1 MYLCVVGAR
10 NRRHHLA
17 GRAEGLVRRAVR
29 AVDRER
35 ECGAVGRTGTDGR
48 ESARC
53 ERASRPKGDGIGPF
67 LFTREVGDHGSVTR
81 RPKGRV
87 DLPGREVARD
97 RKPLSANVGVSGIE
111 DIGRG
116 VPRGH
121 HPAARRAH
129 QRIRAQA
136 GAVGAAEVG
145 AGGEAAAAER
155 SLDPSGWRQT
165 REVDPADRQAPPSG
179 DDATA
184 RRLRADARAVQD
196 AGADLLVLECVPA
209 ALAAEI
215 SRDVSIPTIGIGA
228 GVDCDGQV
236 LVIQDL
242 LGISSGKRPRFTK
255 DFLAGTNSVVAA
267 VSEYARA
274 VRAGEFPGA
283 EHSY

>member
-1 MYLCVVGAR
+1 M
-10 NRRHHLA
+10 
-17 GRAEGLVRRAVR
+17 
-29 AVDRER
+29 
-35 ECGAVGRTGTDGR
+35 
-48 ESARC
+48 
-53 ERASRPKGDGIGPF
+53 
-67 LFTREVGDHGSVTR
+67 
-81 RPKGRV
+81 
-87 DLPGREVARD
+87 
-97 RKPLSANVGVSGIE
+97 
-111 DIGRG
+111 
-116 VPRGH
+116 
-121 HPAARRAH
+121 
-129 QRIRAQA
+129 
-136 GAVGAAEVG
+136 
-145 AGGEAAAAER
+145 
-155 SLDPSGWRQT
+155 
-165 REVDPADRQAPPSG
+165 
-179 DDATA
+179 
-184 RRLRADARAVQD
+184 QD